1 MSRTQTFIVY
11 FIAIFL
17 QAGAYGLTFMLP
29 RLFGIFNASEKDVG
43 VMLAITAVTTIIT
56 VYFSGHLSDIFG
68 RLRTLC
74 IACLAISI
82 SLYFYGAASSAG
94 AGVVFASVLLG
105 FGWGLT
111 YSLGPIVLTRLV
123 KPTERVQSFALLSV
137 FVMAGF
143 GLSPVLASLLEACG
157 ASIKDAFYITSGLCV
172 ISAVLFFI
180 LQRPINEYALNPA
193 PEASS
198 RITLSSLS
206 QVLKSPARAPIAM
219 VFLGASVFAGLNN
232 FQTVFA
238 DIRGLDYA
246 IFFLVYTLVVVV
258 FRLVLVKFK
267 GGANPYRTI
276 AFLQYLMCTSVVLF
290 MFSGDSLV
298 LYILVAVLFGLG
310 YGVSYPILVAMT
322 ASDAEGHLGPQTL
335 QLFALSYF
343 IGIFGFP
350 LIAGWFI
357 VEIGTTPLLAL
368 VAVLAGFE
376 ATIALRRATAHKTH
390 NNDQLS

>member
-1 MSRTQTFIVY
+1 MSRTQTFILY

-29 RLFGIFNASEKDVG
+29 RLFESFDASEKVVG
-43 VMLAITAVTTIIT
+43 LMLANTAITTIIT

-68 RLRTLC
+68 RLRTLG
-74 IACLAISI
+74 IACLAISG
-82 SLYFYGAASSAG
+82 SLYLYGAATSE
-94 AGVVFASVLLG
+94 GVGLVVASVLLG

-143 GLSPVLASLLEACG
+143 GLSPVLASVLEAVG
-157 ASIKDAFYITSGLCV
+157 ASVRDAFYITSWLCV

-180 LQRPINEYALNPA
+180 LHKPIKEHALNPA
-193 PEASS
+193 PEVSS
-198 RITLSSLS
+198 RITLSSLLH
-206 QVLKSPARAPIAM
+206 VLKSPARTPIIM

-238 DIRGLDYA
+238 DNRGLDYA
-246 IFFLVYTLVVVV
+246 VFFLVYTLVVVA

-267 GGANPYRTI
+267 GGENPYRTI
-276 AFLQYLMCTSVVLF
+276 AFLQYVMCASVVLF
-290 MFSGDSLV
+290 MFSGDNVV
-298 LYILVAVLFGLG
+298 LYVLVAIFFGLG

-322 ASDAEGHLGPQTL
+322 ANDADADMGPQTL

-376 ATIALRRATAHKTH
+376 ATIALRRATTS
-390 NNDQLS
+390 NNR